1 MRRVVIYVR
10 VSTQE
15 QAAEGYSIGEQL
27 ERLRL
32 FCKAHDWTLVDEY
45 VDPGYSG
52 ATLQRPAISKLISD
66 IEKETFNT
74 ILVYKLDRLSRSQKD
89 TMHLIEDVFMVNN
102 IDFISMNENF
112 DTSTPLGRAM
122 IGILSVF
129 AQLERDQIKERMG
142 MGKEARA
149 KEGKWQGGSTV
160 PVGYEYDIA
169 SGQLVINEYEAI
181 QVREVF
187 NMVLAGVPY
196 KTIAETLTGKG
207 YTYN

>member
-66 IEKETFNT
+66 IEKKHSTPFW
-74 ILVYKLDRLSRSQKD
+74 
-89 TMHLIEDVFMVNN
+89 
-102 IDFISMNENF
+102 FISL
-112 DTSTPLGRAM
+112 TVYPVLRRIPCTL
-122 IGILSVF
+122 L
-129 AQLERDQIKERMG
+129 RMCS
-142 MGKEARA
+142 
-149 KEGKWQGGSTV
+149 W
-160 PVGYEYDIA
+160 
-169 SGQLVINEYEAI
+169 
-181 QVREVF
+181 
-187 NMVLAGVPY
+187 
-196 KTIAETLTGKG
+196 
-207 YTYN
+207 